1 MASATVR
8 MQSPS
13 LATSALMAMTSAVL
27 LVHSAA
33 TISAASIEE
42 EQVIK
47 TFQPLAERIFAVAA
61 PTPLLPPVTI
71 ATGFFNI

>member
-1 MASATVR
+1 

-13 LATSALMAMTSAVL
+13 FETSALMAMTSAVL
-27 LVHSAA
+27 LVHYAA

-42 EQVIK
+42 EQVIR
-47 TFQPLAERIFAVAA
+47 TFQPLEDKIFAVAA

>member
-1 MASATVR
+1 
-8 MQSPS
+8 
-13 LATSALMAMTSAVL
+13 
-27 LVHSAA
+27 VHSAA

-47 TFQPLAERIFAVAA
+47 TFQPLEERIFAVAA